1 MVNNNFH
8 INNRTANRNL
18 LFCFLMFFSTQVI
31 SQSLSSRNDSLINN
45 NWKFTQQ
52 PTSDPFRADYDDSKW
67 ESVTIPHCFNSTD
80 PYDDDNDYYRGIVWY
95 RKKMAFNE
103 SVKNKKLFLRFDGV
117 NNITD
122 VFVNGA
128 FAGRHKG
135 GYTAFNVD
143 ITPFVKLDGTEN
155 VIALMVNNAPNL
167 FLPPLDIGYTIYGGV
182 YRNVHLVT
190 TNKIHFSMNDYGA
203 SGVYVT
209 MPNLEKQLPI
219 IKVNT
224 RISNELPLF
233 NKLTISNKLYDPFKN
248 LTASFDQ
255 QINIDGKQDSSYQMM
270 SEPINHTV
278 LWSPEL
284 PYLYRLETK
293 IIVDGQILD
302 SIYNSVAF
310 KRYRFDADSGFI
322 LNGKKY
328 VLKGTNRHQDMM
340 GKGSALTEEDHE
352 RDLQIIKNMGC
363 NFLRLA
369 HYPQDPYVLKRADEM
384 GLFIWEEIP
393 LVNYMNISDEF
404 VNNCGT
410 MIREMIRQH
419 YNHPSVILWGS
430 MNEIFLNDYYNKRSQ
445 KITDSIYGD
454 NVRMTEEKLDRI
466 VREEDSIR
474 YSTLAMHMSSDYD
487 KFKIDVIPQVAGYN
501 IYNGW
506 YSGKVEEFGKTFD
519 KKHESKPNQIILVS
533 EYGAESDL
541 SVNTEHPTR
550 LDNTGQYQR
559 YFHESYL
566 EQIKQRP
573 YFAGSAIWNQ
583 FDFGNPNIGGTIS
596 NINHKGMY
604 TWDRK
609 PKDVYYLYKANWN
622 PEPMV
627 YIAARDWPIRK
638 GIKGDSSTIDVYSN
652 AKEVSLYLNGKSV
665 GKKKTNGIGKSTWKL
680 LLIND
685 ILISDDLDRIRYNE
699 PIKNCI
705 IAKAII
711 NKKTITDTFYISYKS
726 YDTLLNNF
734 GAARLIDESTL
745 KINCGSN
752 AQYIDKDKNIW
763 IEDKPYSK
771 GSFGYTS
778 GTPSFISLKGKITNT
793 DKTPLLYT
801 YLNDVKFYRLDMP
814 DGDYEIELY
823 FAEPEFHE
831 AAKRVF
837 DVTINNNK
845 VLTDFDLNKEASYC
859 EAVMKKFNIT
869 AKNNQGIEIKFENK
883 KGKAIL
889 NGIAVRK
896 K

>member
-1 MVNNNFH
+1 MNK
-8 INNRTANRNL
+8 TANTNL
-18 LFCFLMFFSTQVI
+18 LFCFLLFFSNQVI

-67 ESVTIPHCFNSTD
+67 ETVTIPHCFNNTD
-80 PYDDDNDYYRGIVWY
+80 PYDDNNDYYRGIVWY

-103 SVKNKKLFLRFDGV
+103 SFKNKKLFLRFDGV
-117 NNITD
+117 NNIAD

-190 TNKIHFSMNDYGA
+190 TEKYHFSMNDHGA
-203 SGVYVT
+203 LGVYVT
-209 MPNLEKQLPI
+209 MPNLENQLPI
-219 IKVNT
+219 IKVKVK
-224 RISNELPLF
+224 ISNEFPLF
-233 NKLTISNKLYDPFKN
+233 NYLLISNKLFDAKN
-248 LTASFDQ
+248 NLVASFKQ
-255 QINIDGKQDSSYQMM
+255 KITIDGKQDSSYEIM
-270 SEPINHTV
+270 SEPINQTV

-293 IIVDGQILD
+293 LMNISESQTID
-302 SIYNSVAF
+302 SISNSVAF

-328 VLKGTNRHQDMM
+328 NLKGTNRHQDMM
-340 GKGSALTEEDHE
+340 GKGSALAEEDHE

-369 HYPQDPYVLKRADEM
+369 HYPQDPYVLKRADEL

-404 VNNCGT
+404 VSNCGT

-430 MNEIFLNDYYNKRSQ
+430 MNEIFLNDYYNKRAQ

-454 NVRMTEEKLDRI
+454 NVRKAEEKLDQI
-466 VREEDSIR
+466 VREEDSNR

-506 YSGKVEEFGKTFD
+506 YNGKVEEFGKTFD

-533 EYGAESDL
+533 EYGAESDF

-573 YFAGSAIWNQ
+573 YFAGTAIWNQ

-609 PKDVYYLYKANWN
+609 PKDAYYLYKANWN

-627 YIAARDWPIRK
+627 YIATRDWPIRK

-652 AKEVSLYLNGKSV
+652 AKEVSLYVNGKSV
-665 GKKKTNGIGKSTWKL
+665 GKKKINGIGKATWKVL
-680 LLIND
+680 LK
-685 ILISDDLDRIRYNE
+685 DDMN
-699 PIKNCI
+699 KI
-705 IAKAII
+705 IANAVV
-711 NKKTITDTFYISYKS
+711 NKKLVTDTSFISYKV

-734 GAARLIDESTL
+734 GAFQNADQTL
-745 KINCGSN
+745 RINCGSN
-752 AQYIDKDKNIW
+752 AQYIDNDKNIW

-793 DKTPLLYT
+793 YKTPLLYT
-801 YLNDVKFYRLDMP
+801 YLNDVKSYRLDMP
-814 DGDYEIELY
+814 NGDYEIELF
-823 FAEPEFHE
+823 FAEPELHE
-831 AAKRVF
+831 AGKRVF
-837 DVTINNNK
+837 DVLINNNI

-859 EAVMKKFNIT
+859 EAVTRKYNVVS
-869 AKNNQGIEIKFENK
+869 KNNEGIEIKFDSK
-883 KGKAIL
+883 KGKSIL
-889 NGIAVRK
+889 SGIAVRK

>member
-1 MVNNNFH
+1 M
-8 INNRTANRNL
+8 
-18 LFCFLMFFSTQVI
+18 
-31 SQSLSSRNDSLINN
+31 ND
-45 NWKFTQQ
+45 
-52 PTSDPFRADYDDSKW
+52 
-67 ESVTIPHCFNSTD
+67 
-80 PYDDDNDYYRGIVWY
+80 
-95 RKKMAFNE
+95 
-103 SVKNKKLFLRFDGV
+103 
-117 NNITD
+117 
-122 VFVNGA
+122 NGA
-128 FAGRHKG
+128 
-135 GYTAFNVD
+135 
-143 ITPFVKLDGTEN
+143 L
-155 VIALMVNNAPNL
+155 
-167 FLPPLDIGYTIYGGV
+167 
-182 YRNVHLVT
+182 
-190 TNKIHFSMNDYGA
+190 
-203 SGVYVT
+203 GVYVT
-209 MPNLEKQLPI
+209 MPNLENQLPI
-219 IKVNT
+219 IKVKAK
-224 RISNELPLF
+224 ISNELPIY
-233 NKLTISNKLYDPFKN
+233 NKLTISNKLYDAKN
-248 LTASFDQ
+248 NLVASFNQ
-255 QINIDGKQDSSYQMM
+255 KITIEGKQDSSYQMM
-270 SEPINHTV
+270 SEPINQTV

-293 IIVDGQILD
+293 LIDDNQSQTLD
-302 SIYNSVAF
+302 SISNSVAF

-384 GLFIWEEIP
+384 GIFIWEEIP

-410 MIREMIRQH
+410 LIREMIRQH
-419 YNHPSVILWGS
+419 YNHPSIILWGS
-430 MNEIFLNDYYNKRSQ
+430 MNEIFLNDYYNKRTQ

-454 NVRMTEEKLDRI
+454 NVRKAGEKLDRI

-506 YSGKVEEFGKTFD
+506 YGGKVEEFGPTFD
-519 KKHESKPNQIILVS
+519 KKHAQKPNQVILVS

-541 SVNTEHPTR
+541 SVNTERPTR

-573 YFAGSAIWNQ
+573 YFAGTAIWNQ
-583 FDFGNPNIGGTIS
+583 FDFGNPNIGGTVS

-609 PKDVYYLYKANWN
+609 PKDIYYLYKANWN

-627 YIAARDWPIRK
+627 YIATRDWPIRK

-652 AKEVSLYLNGKSV
+652 AKEVSLNLNGKNI
-665 GKKKTNGIGKSTWKL
+665 GKKKTNGIGKTTWKVL
-680 LLIND
+680 LKDDINK
-685 ILISDDLDRIRYNE
+685 IVANGVV
-699 PIKNCI
+699 
-705 IAKAII
+705 
-711 NKKTITDTFYISYKS
+711 NKKTISDTGMISYKI

-734 GAARLIDESTL
+734 SAVPNEKQTL
-745 KINCGSN
+745 RINCGSN
-752 AQYIDKDKNIW
+752 AQYIDNDKNIW
-763 IEDKPYSK
+763 IEDKSYSK
-771 GSFGYTS
+771 GSFGYTV

-801 YLNDVKFYRLDMP
+801 YLNDVKSYRLDMP
-814 DGDYEIELY
+814 DGQYEIELF

-831 AAKRVF
+831 IGKRVF
-837 DVTINNNK
+837 DVTINNSK

-859 EAVMKKFNIT
+859 EAVLKKYSIMV
-869 AKNNQGIEIKFENK
+869 KYNQGIEIKFDSK

-889 NGIAVRK
+889 NGIAIRRK
-896 K
+896 

>member
-1 MVNNNFH
+1 MIKNNVN
-8 INNRTANRNL
+8 ILNRTANTNL
-18 LFCFLMFFSTQVI
+18 LFCFLMFFSTQI
-31 SQSLSSRNDSLINN
+31 FSQSLSSRNDSLINN

-67 ESVTIPHCFNSTD
+67 ETVTIPHCFNNTD

-103 SVKNKKLFLRFDGV
+103 SFKNKKLFLRFDGV

-135 GYTAFNVD
+135 GYTAFNID
-143 ITPFVKLDGTEN
+143 ITSFVKPDGSEN

-167 FLPPLDIGYTIYGGV
+167 FVPPLDIGYTVYGGV
-182 YRNVHLVT
+182 YRNVHLIT
-190 TNKIHFSMNDYGA
+190 TEMCHFSMNDYGS

-209 MPNLEKQLPI
+209 MPNLWNQLPMI
-219 IKVNT
+219 NVKVK
-224 RISNELPLF
+224 ISNELSQHNNLTLSNRLF
-233 NKLTISNKLYDPFKN
+233 DNQNKLITTFKKEIFIN
-248 LTASFDQ
+248 GQ
-255 QINIDGKQDSSYQMM
+255 QESVYEINSELIDHPY
-270 SEPINHTV
+270 
-278 LWSPEL
+278 LWSPEI
-284 PYLYRLETK
+284 PYLFRLETC
-293 IIVDGQILD
+293 IIENNQIID
-302 SIYNSVAF
+302 SISNKVAF
-310 KRYRFDADSGFI
+310 KEYYFDADMGFI

-340 GKGSALTEEDHE
+340 GKGSALSEADHE

-369 HYPQDPYVLKRADEM
+369 HYPQDPYVLKRADEL
-384 GLFIWEEIP
+384 GIFIWEEIP

-404 VNNCGT
+404 VNNCGY

-430 MNEIFLNDYYNKRSQ
+430 MNEIFLNDYYNKRAQ
-445 KITDSIYGD
+445 KITDSIYGV
-454 NVRMTEEKLDRI
+454 NVRKAEEKLDRI
-466 VREEDSIR
+466 VREEDSSR
-474 YSTLAMHMSSDYD
+474 YSTIAMHMSSDYD
-487 KFKIDVIPQVAGYN
+487 KYKIDVIPQVAGYN

-506 YSGKVEEFGKTFD
+506 YSGKVEEFGPTFD
-519 KKHESKPNQIILVS
+519 KKHAQKPNQVILVS

-573 YFAGSAIWNQ
+573 YFAGTAIWNQ

-609 PKDVYYLYKANWN
+609 PKDAYYLYKANWN
-622 PEPMV
+622 PDPMV
-627 YIAARDWPIRK
+627 YIATRDWPIRK

-652 AKEVSLYLNGKSV
+652 AKEVTLYVNGKSV
-665 GKKKTNGIGKSTWKL
+665 GKKKTNGIAKATWKVL
-680 LLIND
+680 LK
-685 ILISDDLDRIRYNE
+685 DD
-699 PIKNCI
+699 KNKI
-705 IAKAII
+705 IANAVV
-711 NKKTITDTFYISYKS
+711 NKKLVTDTSFISYKM

-734 GAARLIDESTL
+734 ESIQNTDRTL
-745 KINCGSN
+745 RINCGSN
-752 AQYIDKDKNIW
+752 AQYMDNDKNIW

-771 GSFGYTS
+771 GSFGYTTAS
-778 GTPSFISLKGKITNT
+778 PSFISLKGKITNT
-793 DKTPLLYT
+793 NKTPLLYT
-801 YLNDVKFYRLDMP
+801 YLNDVKSYRLDMP
-814 DGDYEIELY
+814 DGDYEIELF

-831 AAKRVF
+831 AGKRVF
-837 DVTINNNK
+837 DVLINNNK

-859 EAVMKKFNIT
+859 EAVTKKFIVVYQ
-869 AKNNQGIEIKFENK
+869 NNEGIEIKFDNK
-883 KGKAIL
+883 KGKAII

>member
-1 MVNNNFH
+1 MIKNYLH
-8 INNRTANRNL
+8 IDYKTANRNL
-18 LFCFLMFFSTQVI
+18 LFCFLLFSNAVVF
-31 SQSLSSRNDSLINN
+31 SQSYSPRTDSLVNN
-45 NWKFTQQ
+45 NWKFTCK
-52 PTSDPFRADYDDSKW
+52 PVSDPFRADYDDSKW
-67 ESVTIPHCFNSTD
+67 ESISVPHCFNAKD

-95 RKKMAFNE
+95 RKKISFDE
-103 SVKNKKLFLRFDGV
+103 SFKNKKLFLRFDGV

-135 GYTAFNVD
+135 GYTAFNID
-143 ITPFVKLDGTEN
+143 ITSFAKIDRSEN

-167 FLPPLDIGYTIYGGV
+167 FVPPLDIGYTIYGGI
-182 YRNVHLVT
+182 YRNVHLMT
-190 TNKIHFSMNDYGA
+190 LDKCHFSMNDYGA

-209 MPNLEKQLPI
+209 MPNLENQLPV
-219 IKVNT
+219 IKVKVN
-224 RISNELPLF
+224 ISNESPI
-233 NKLTISNKLYDPFKN
+233 NQKITISNKLLDPEYYLIDN
-248 LTASFDQ
+248 FDQ
-255 QINIDGKQDSSYQMM
+255 EVNINGNQDSVFHMNS
-270 SEPINHTV
+270 HTIKSPE
-278 LWSPEL
+278 LWSPEF

-293 IIVDGQILD
+293 IIINGATVD
-302 SIYNSVAF
+302 SIYNSVSF
-310 KRYRFDADSGFI
+310 KQYRFDADSGFI

-328 VLKGTNRHQDMM
+328 ILKGTNRHQDMM
-340 GKGSALTEEDHE
+340 GKGSALTEADHE

-384 GLFIWEEIP
+384 GLLIWEEIP

-419 YNHPSVILWGS
+419 YNHPSIILWGS
-430 MNEIFLNDYYNKRSQ
+430 MNEIFLNDYYNKRAQ

-454 NVRMTEEKLDRI
+454 NVRKAEEKLDHI
-466 VREEDSIR
+466 VREEDSSR

-487 KFKIDVIPQVAGYN
+487 KYKIDVIPQIAGYN

-533 EYGAESDL
+533 EYGAESDF
-541 SVNTEHPTR
+541 SVNTEHPIR

-573 YFAGSAIWNQ
+573 YFAATAIWNQ

-622 PEPMV
+622 PDPMV

-652 AKEVSLYLNGKSV
+652 AKEVTLYVNGKSA
-665 GKKKTNGIGKSTWKL
+665 GKKKINGIGKSTWKVKL
-680 LLIND
+680 K
-685 ILISDDLDRIRYNE
+685 DDTNKIVAN
-699 PIKNCI
+699 
-705 IAKAII
+705 AVV
-711 NKKTITDTFYISYKS
+711 NKKTFSDTLMISYKT

-734 GAARLIDESTL
+734 ASIPNAEQTI

-752 AQYIDKDKNIW
+752 AQYIDNDKSIW
-763 IEDKPYSK
+763 VEDKPYSK

-778 GTPSFISLKGKITNT
+778 GTASFISLKGKITNT

-801 YLNDVKFYRLDMP
+801 YLNDVKSYRLDMP
-814 DGDYEIELY
+814 DDDYEIELY

-831 AAKRVF
+831 IGKRVF

-869 AKNNQGIEIKFENK
+869 TKDNQGIDIKFDNK

-889 NGIAVRK
+889 NGISIRK

>member
-1 MVNNNFH
+1 MIK
-8 INNRTANRNL
+8 ININIKNRTANTNL
-18 LFCFLMFFSTQVI
+18 LFCFLMFFSNQVI

-67 ESVTIPHCFNSTD
+67 ETVTIPHCFNSTD

-95 RKKMAFNE
+95 RKKIAFNE
-103 SVKNKKLFLRFDGV
+103 SFKNKKLFLRFDGV
-117 NNITD
+117 NNIAD

-190 TNKIHFSMNDYGA
+190 TNKRHFSMNDYGA

-209 MPNLEKQLPI
+209 MPNLENQLPI
-219 IKVNT
+219 IKVKAS
-224 RISNELPLF
+224 ISNELIIFERLS
-233 NKLTISNKLYDPFKN
+233 ISNKLYDAKN
-248 LTASFDQ
+248 NLIASFKQ
-255 QINIDGKQDSSYQMM
+255 KITIDGKQDSSYEMM
-270 SEPINHTV
+270 SEPIYQTV

-293 IIVDGQILD
+293 LIDDLGSQTID
-302 SIYNSVAF
+302 SISNSVAF

-328 VLKGTNRHQDMM
+328 ILKGTNRHQDMM

-430 MNEIFLNDYYNKRSQ
+430 MNEIFLNDYYNKRAQ

-454 NVRMTEEKLDRI
+454 NVRKAEEKLDRI
-466 VREEDSIR
+466 VREEDSSR

-533 EYGAESDL
+533 EYGAESDF

-573 YFAGSAIWNQ
+573 YFAGTAIWNQ

-596 NINHKGMY
+596 NLNHKGMY

-609 PKDVYYLYKANWN
+609 PKDAFYLYKANWN

-627 YIAARDWPIRK
+627 YIATRDWPLRK

-652 AKEVSLYLNGKSV
+652 AKEVSLYVNGKNV
-665 GKKKTNGIGKSTWKL
+665 GKKKTNGIGKATWKVL
-680 LLIND
+680 LR
-685 ILISDDLDRIRYNE
+685 DDRN
-699 PIKNCI
+699 KI
-705 IAKAII
+705 IANAVV
-711 NKKTITDTFYISYKS
+711 NKKHITDTSFISYKI

-734 GAARLIDESTL
+734 GAVLNAEQTL
-745 KINCGSN
+745 RINCGSN
-752 AQYIDKDKNIW
+752 AQYIENDKTIW

-778 GTPSFISLKGKITNT
+778 GSPSFISLKGKITNT

-801 YLNDVKFYRLDMP
+801 YLNDVKSYRLDMP
-814 DGDYEIELY
+814 DGNYEIELF

-831 AAKRVF
+831 AGKRVF

-845 VLTDFDLNKEASYC
+845 IMTDFDLNNEASFC
-859 EAVMKKFNIT
+859 ESVTRKFNVVS
-869 AKNNQGIEIKFENK
+869 KNNEGIEIKFDNK
-883 KGKAIL
+883 KGKAII